1 MLKCILLI
9 HFGDGDGNGKSTRIW
24 LGLILKSGIQRVIDW
39 NSVNKGTYL
48 MAMERSPVKDMEI
61 KHLLKEAL
69 TEKVDN
75 RDIFMKGIDVSYDY
89 KGYSGYDIDDL

>member
-1 MLKCILLI
+1 M
-9 HFGDGDGNGKSTRIW
+9 
-24 LGLILKSGIQRVIDW
+24 ILKSGIPRVIDW

-48 MAMERSPVKDMEI
+48 IAMERSPVKDMEI

-89 KGYSGYDIDDL
+89 EGYSEYDIDDL